1 MQETWVRSLIWEDPT
16 CQRAPK
22 PVRHDSWAYA
32 LEPGSQN
39 FWACESQ
46 NLCSQ
51 QVKPL
56 HWETF
61 TPQLKSNPHSPQLRK
76 TYVWQWR
83 PSMTKT
89 KSINKTFKKKEITPQ
104 IQINKALHRLSQLRA
119 SLLHH
124 VNPSRYARPWETVLI
139 QAGVPHWVFHSQVY
153 SWNGWTEVSSGNVL
167 CQEAKLFLLQ
177 WSCHSC

>member
-1 MQETWVRSLIWEDPT
+1 MVLDEKNGKCAQELIARKDIQDSVSCLSLHSTFAATWNDTSDGNFYSGSVVRNPAASAGNMGSILDLEDPT

-22 PVRHDSWAYA
+22 PVRHNSWAYA

-61 TPQLKSNPHSPQLRK
+61 TPQLESNPHSPQLRK

-89 KSINKTFKKKEITPQ
+89 K
-104 IQINKALHRLSQLRA
+104 
-119 SLLHH
+119 
-124 VNPSRYARPWETVLI
+124 
-139 QAGVPHWVFHSQVY
+139 
-153 SWNGWTEVSSGNVL
+153 
-167 CQEAKLFLLQ
+167 
-177 WSCHSC
+177 